1 MSEKSFAPEP
11 ISFLSTIYGMG
22 VTIMWMAMALL
33 CEKVFK
39 KSKEQNREVGRT

>member
-22 VTIMWMAMALL
+22 VTIMWIAIALL
-33 CEKVFK
+33 CDEVFK
-39 KSKEQNREVGRT
+39 KSKEQDRVGGLT